1 MHSPIY
7 AKPLEHLV
15 SRRRESNPRHELGRL
30 GYIPANTTS
39 ALSKDSDGGLVTAAA
54 LDGFLNLTPIRA
66 YLGIH
71 ELFGLLAG
79 EAHFLVAFYKVLSC
93 LCVKD
98 CSHRSTYSSIDYP
111 DW

>member
-39 ALSKDSDGGLVTAAA
+39 AMLGENADGKLVTATIVHHL
-54 LDGFLNLTPIRA
+54 LDLAPINVLTRVI
-66 YLGIH
+66 
-71 ELFGLLAG
+71 
-79 EAHFLVAFYKVLSC
+79 
-93 LCVKD
+93 LCVHERVSLLDREAKFVV
-98 CSHRSTYSSIDYP
+98 P
-111 DW
+111 LQ